1 MKPPSTVTRYP
12 MKNCPRSARCGP
24 TTGPPLRTSQRV
36 ATKRTSPPTRPSTM
50 PCTVALSRTIRAT
63 RRLSIVRGSSIPIS
77 IGRVLD
83 ELEEAAQQA
92 ALDAPARQRHVE
104 EEGRV
109 PEEREAPPDH
119 AAHEGAVQQPHQRPR
134 RRHSV
139 AGEILAE
146 QAEGGPDHRPALD
159 DERHGREEERQAG
172 RGADRARERDAV
184 QAREELGDVRLEDL
198 LGDLLVVL
206 GLGVDLPEV
215 VPLVEDQVPDREH
228 AG

>member
-1 MKPPSTVTRYP
+1 
-12 MKNCPRSARCGP
+12 
-24 TTGPPLRTSQRV
+24 
-36 ATKRTSPPTRPSTM
+36 M

-119 AAHEGAVQQPHQRPR
+119 AAHEGAVQQSHQRPR
-134 RRHSV
+134 S
-139 AGEILAE
+139 
-146 QAEGGPDHRPALD
+146 
-159 DERHGREEERQAG
+159 EEHTS
-172 RGADRARERDAV
+172 
-184 QAREELGDVRLEDL
+184 ELQSHVNLVCRLL
-198 LGDLLVVL
+198 L
-206 GLGVDLPEV
+206 EKK
-215 VPLVEDQVPDREH
+215 
-228 AG
+228 